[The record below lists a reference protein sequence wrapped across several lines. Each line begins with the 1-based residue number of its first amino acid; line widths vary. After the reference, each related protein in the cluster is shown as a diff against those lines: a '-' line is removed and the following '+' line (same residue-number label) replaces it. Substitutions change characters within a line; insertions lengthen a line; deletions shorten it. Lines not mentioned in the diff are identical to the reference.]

1 MAYWRS
7 KGINRSGKV
16 QDPNHT
22 HWAAGTIIK
31 ILTMR
36 EYCGDLVNFK
46 TYSKS
51 YKNKKRLPNDPENM
65 VVFKNVHEPIVDRA
79 TWEKIQ
85 EKRGKTRKRR
95 CQDGEKNMFSGF
107 LVCADCGS
115 NLHFHFN
122 QGNHEIRYF
131 NCSNYNS
138 ARGTCPSTH
147 YIRVDFLEQVVLGEI
162 RRLTKFASRYENDFV
177 QAVMGHSHQAV
188 LEERQY
194 REKTLKQ
201 LLARDR
207 ELDQLFER
215 LYEDN
220 VSGKIS
226 DERFSRMSGHY
237 EQEQATL
244 EQSIKEARVQLEK
257 CSDQSM
263 TTDTFI
269 ATVRKYTRA
278 KKLTPRMLNELI
290 RRIEVHQAE
299 KVNGV
304 YVQRLTICYN
314 CVGTLDFP
322 KELPLDM
329 PKVLMQ
335 TRKGVRLA
343 YEPDAAKNESAT
355 G

>member
-1 MAYWRS
+1 M
-7 KGINRSGKV
+7 
-16 QDPNHT
+16 
-22 HWAAGTIIK
+22 
-31 ILTMR
+31 
-36 EYCGDLVNFK
+36 
-46 TYSKS
+46 
-51 YKNKKRLPNDPENM
+51 
-65 VVFKNVHEPIVDRA
+65 
-79 TWEKIQ
+79 
-85 EKRGKTRKRR
+85 
-95 CQDGEKNMFSGF
+95 
-107 LVCADCGS
+107 
-115 NLHFHFN
+115 
-122 QGNHEIRYF
+122 
-131 NCSNYNS
+131 
-138 ARGTCPSTH
+138 
-147 YIRVDFLEQVVLGEI
+147 
-162 RRLTKFASRYENDFV
+162 
-177 QAVMGHSHQAV
+177 
-188 LEERQY
+188 
-194 REKTLKQ
+194 KQ

-244 EQSIKEARVQLEK
+244 AQSIKEARVQLEK

-263 TTDTFI
+263 TTDAFI

-278 KKLTPRMLNELI
+278 RKLTSRMLNELI
-290 RRIEVHQAE
+290 QRIEVYQAE

-314 CVGTLDFP
+314 CVGTLEFP

>member
-1 MAYWRS
+1 M
-7 KGINRSGKV
+7 
-16 QDPNHT
+16 
-22 HWAAGTIIK
+22 
-31 ILTMR
+31 
-36 EYCGDLVNFK
+36 
-46 TYSKS
+46 
-51 YKNKKRLPNDPENM
+51 
-65 VVFKNVHEPIVDRA
+65 
-79 TWEKIQ
+79 
-85 EKRGKTRKRR
+85 
-95 CQDGEKNMFSGF
+95 
-107 LVCADCGS
+107 
-115 NLHFHFN
+115 
-122 QGNHEIRYF
+122 
-131 NCSNYNS
+131 
-138 ARGTCPSTH
+138 
-147 YIRVDFLEQVVLGEI
+147 LGEI

-237 EQEQATL
+237 EQEQVTL
-244 EQSIKEARVQLEK
+244 AQSIKEARVQLEK

-278 KKLTPRMLNELI
+278 RKLTPRMLNELI

-322 KELPLDM
+322 KELPLTM

-343 YEPDAAKNESAT
+343 YEANAAGNESVT

>member
-1 MAYWRS
+1 
-7 KGINRSGKV
+7 
-16 QDPNHT
+16 
-22 HWAAGTIIK
+22 
-31 ILTMR
+31 
-36 EYCGDLVNFK
+36 
-46 TYSKS
+46 
-51 YKNKKRLPNDPENM
+51 
-65 VVFKNVHEPIVDRA
+65 
-79 TWEKIQ
+79 
-85 EKRGKTRKRR
+85 
-95 CQDGEKNMFSGF
+95 MFSGL

-147 YIRVDFLEQVVLGEI
+147 YIREDFPEQVVLGEI

-177 QAVMGHSHQAV
+177 QAVMGHSQQAV

-201 LLARDR
+201 LQARDR

-237 EQEQATL
+237 EQEQLTL
-244 EQSIKEARVQLEK
+244 AQSIKEAKGQLEK
-257 CSDQSM
+257 YSSQSM
-263 TTDTFI
+263 TTDAFI

-278 KKLTPRMLNELI
+278 RKLTPRMLNELI
-290 RRIEVHQAE
+290 QRIEVHQAE
-299 KVNGV
+299 KINGV
-304 YVQRLTICYN
+304 YVQRLTIYYN
-314 CVGTLDFP
+314 CVGSLDFP
-322 KELPLDM
+322 KELPLTM